1 MGSIIKHMDV
11 DLLSAIE
18 GLLADGEIESGTP
31 AFAVARQAAHQGY
44 ASLTA
49 SQQAIYDRIVL
60 PALERW
66 TTSSGLASDA

>member
-1 MGSIIKHMDV
+1 MGSV
-11 DLLSAIE
+11 QRYSESDLLSAIE

-49 SQQAIYDRIVL
+49 SQQAIYDRVVL

-66 TTSSGLASDA
+66 TSGSGAIEI

>member
-18 GLLADGEIESGTP
+18 GLLEDGEIESGTP
-31 AFAVARQAAHQGY
+31 AFAIARQAAHQGY

-49 SQQAIYDRIVL
+49 SQQAIYDRVVL

-66 TTSSGLASDA
+66 TSGSSVSEM

>member
-1 MGSIIKHMDV
+1 MGSV
-11 DLLSAIE
+11 QRYSESDLLSAIE

-31 AFAVARQAAHQGY
+31 AFAVARQAAYQGY

-49 SQQAIYDRIVL
+49 GQQAIYDRVVL

-66 TTSSGLASDA
+66 TGGSYAGEM